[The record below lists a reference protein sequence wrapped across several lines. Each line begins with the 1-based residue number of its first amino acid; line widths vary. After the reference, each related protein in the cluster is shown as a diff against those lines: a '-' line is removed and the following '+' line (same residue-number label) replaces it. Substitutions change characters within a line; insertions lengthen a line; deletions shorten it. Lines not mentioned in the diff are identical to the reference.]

1 MVSIFSYF
9 SPSAIAVSHVRWLK
23 QAATAAGP
31 SRHPPQP
38 FEQPGNANRW
48 DPANWWDPAQ
58 NGSKPGT
65 AFLLLASHS
74 LASQTRR
81 KEPDKRNAHS
91 SKLIN
96 FRRLNK
102 DLKINLIKHMLTEF
116 SLGDLP
122 ASPAG
127 KHEKPHNSGVQA
139 GHSYTCSGEFEHYI
153 HKPLVR
159 R

>member
-1 MVSIFSYF
+1 MVSMLSCF
-9 SPSAIAVSHVRWLK
+9 SPSAIAVSHIRWLK
-23 QAATAAGP
+23 QAATAAGAF
-31 SRHPPQP
+31 RHRPQP
-38 FEQPGNANRW
+38 FEQPGNAY
-48 DPANWWDPAQ
+48 WWDPAQ
-58 NGSKPGT
+58 HGSKPGT

-74 LASQTRR
+74 LAPQTRR

-127 KHEKPHNSGVQA
+127 KQENPHNSGVQA

-153 HKPLVR
+153 HKHLVR